1 MKLGLFP
8 GQGIPAQVVFEGLSS
23 QDDLLAAAGD
33 VLGFDLRKRVQIATR
48 RKGAA
53 LPTLVAQPAIL
64 VAGVIAWRR
73 ARNEGRRWDCFAG
86 HSLGEYT
93 ALVAAG
99 ALEPAGALAAV
110 KVRAVGMEEASKAS
124 PGGMAAVLGLD
135 LKRVSDIAEQA
146 GVVVANDNAPGQVV
160 LSGREEGLAQ
170 AAEMVRA
177 AGARSVL
184 LEVAGPFHTP
194 AMGAAATGLREALD
208 RIDIRMPGVPV
219 VSNVTAAPYGSPTDI
234 RSLLVQQLTD
244 PVRFRESLERMYREG
259 VTEFEDLGPG
269 TVIGNLAQRTFRSLK
284 TSEVPAHA

>member
-64 VAGVIAWRR
+64 VAGVLAWRR

-110 KVRAVGMEEASKAS
+110 KVRAEGMEEASKAS

-135 LKRVSDIAEQA
+135 LERVSDIAEQA

-208 RIDIRMPGVPV
+208 RIDIAPAQGTALNDAIAAGIRELASTAPTTLSVTRSCSSKMSLVSPSNRSAQTWCPV
-219 VSNVTAAPYGSPTDI
+219 VPSMSW
-234 RSLLVQQLTD
+234 
-244 PVRFRESLERMYREG
+244 PVMRTREPAFRMLPS
-259 VTEFEDLGPG
+259 
-269 TVIGNLAQRTFRSLK
+269 RT
-284 TSEVPAHA
+284 